1 MKECVVEVRRGAL
14 MDRVRHEGM
23 RSRGAQS
30 GINGQSEA

>member
-23 RSRGAQS
+23 RRGPLMDRVRHK
-30 GINGQSEA
+30 